1 MILKNFWAHRRQNGF
16 VFVEIALIA
25 ILSFYLIDNITVWAY
40 GRYFCQ
46 AAGEFEKEHLLV
58 GQTAR
63 LTPITTEAD
72 TAWQES
78 SEEASIRIMSAEEY
92 PKVMASLFAFRDEVR
107 ALPEVQSV
115 CLTHEFIGDGT
126 GSWRY
131 HAMAPEADTTRTCST
146 YMERFC
152 LNECYFETMGLT
164 AVADASP
171 SAESLSKET
180 APGSVV
186 ISRSLALQLF
196 GTADVVGRRVVDIDY
211 KPGPDGM
218 DVQQTT
224 HRTVAGVVEDVKPVE
239 YERFHYIAFYPYS
252 VLASNTPRMLIR
264 LKPEAD
270 AGEFIAKHAQ
280 TVTTGTYAFAS
291 LMVYKDYLEKNVR
304 TSDQYIILTLLGTL
318 GLLFALNVV
327 LGTLGT
333 FWLQIRKRTE
343 DLGIMRS
350 FGAKRRHLFWMIWGE
365 GALLTLLACIVG
377 QFIWLQF
384 AVSNGLADGGV
395 RATSLRE
402 NDWVNT
408 FWLHFLVVCAV
419 QYLLLLA
426 IVTIGISVPTL
437 LAMYKRPVEALHHE

>member
-25 ILSFYLIDNITVWAY
+25 VLSFYLIDHITVWAY

-46 AAGEFEKEHLLV
+46 ADGEFEKEHLLV

-72 TAWQES
+72 SARQES

-92 PKVMASLFAFRDEVR
+92 PKVMASLFAFCDEVR

-126 GSWRY
+126 GSWR
-131 HAMAPEADTTRTCST
+131 
-146 YMERFC
+146 
-152 LNECYFETMGLT
+152 FETMGLT
-164 AVADASP
+164 AVAGASP
-171 SAESLSKET
+171 SAESLSRET
-180 APGSVV
+180 TPGSVV

-218 DVQQTT
+218 DIQQTT

-252 VLASNTPRMLIR
+252 VLASKTPRMLIR

-343 DLGIMRS
+343 DIGIMRS
-350 FGAKRRHLFWMIWGE
+350 FGAKRRHLFWMIWGLHRGTVHLAAVCRQQRSGRRWRPCHLPARKRLGE
-365 GALLTLLACIVG
+365 HLLAA
-377 QFIWLQF
+377 LPHRLRR
-384 AVSNGLADGGV
+384 AVPPAARHRHHRHL
-395 RATSLRE
+395 RAHAPR
-402 NDWVNT
+402 
-408 FWLHFLVVCAV
+408 HV
-419 QYLLLLA
+419 QA
-426 IVTIGISVPTL
+426 ARRGP
-437 LAMYKRPVEALHHE
+437 AP

>member
-25 ILSFYLIDNITVWAY
+25 VLSFYLIDSITVWAY

-46 AAGEFEKEHLLV
+46 AAGEFEKDHLLV
-58 GQTAR
+58 GQTAWVN
-63 LTPITTEAD
+63 PIPPETSEVEAEAYVD
-72 TAWQES
+72 TARLKPFEG
-78 SEEASIRIMSAEEY
+78 EALRL
-92 PKVMASLFAFRDEVR
+92 MAGLFAFRDEVR

-115 CLTHEFIGDGT
+115 CLTYEIIGDGS

-164 AVADASP
+164 ACEGSP
-171 SAESLSKET
+171 SVESLSKET
-180 APGSVV
+180 ALGSVV
-186 ISRSLALQLF
+186 ITRSLALQLF

-211 KPGPDGM
+211 KPGPDSK
-218 DVQQTT
+218 DIQQTT

-252 VLASNTPRMLIR
+252 AILSNTPRMLIR

-270 AGEFIAKHAQ
+270 AGEFVAKYEHTA
-280 TVTTGTYAFAS
+280 TNGTYAFAW
-291 LMVYKDYLEKNVR
+291 LMAYKDFLEKNVR
-304 TSDQYIILTLLGTL
+304 TSDQYIIITLLGTL

-343 DLGIMRS
+343 DFGIMRS
-350 FGAKRRHLFWMIWGE
+350 FGAKRRHIFWIIWSE

-377 QFIWLQF
+377 QLIWLQF
-384 AVSNGLADGGV
+384 ALNIGLADGGV

-402 NDWVNT
+402 DDWVNT
-408 FWLHFLVVCAV
+408 FWLHYLVICAV

-426 IVTIGISVPTL
+426 IVTLGISVPTF
-437 LAMYKRPVEALHHE
+437 LAMYKRPVEALWHE